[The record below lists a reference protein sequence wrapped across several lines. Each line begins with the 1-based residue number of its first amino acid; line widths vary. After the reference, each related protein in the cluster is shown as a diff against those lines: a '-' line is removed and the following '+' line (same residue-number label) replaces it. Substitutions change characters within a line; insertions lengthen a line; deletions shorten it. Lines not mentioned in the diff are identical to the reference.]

1 MFKNKIKNIGLALV
15 IAMQVIP
22 QALAGFVNVQ
32 AYGTD
37 TVAGYASLL
46 KSSLLT
52 PAKEVTFVVEKP
64 DYSVV
69 RVPAQADLEG
79 IAVADLYGHQTKLA
93 GDYKVAIHY
102 PGTSDVSPQSSFTVY
117 PDQVSEA
124 QSLITSTTQILE
136 ADGVAKTFAT
146 VTLFDAYRNPI
157 KDHQVRLISS
167 RPEDVVEVLQ
177 GGITNDEGRASF
189 KLTSK
194 EVGVAVLTAVDASAN
209 IVIND
214 REEVVFT
221 QPETNGI
228 GGNFFSTD
236 LLQAQI
242 LTDNPA
248 DSEVLPGPVSS
259 FEIQGLNSSVKVNT
273 DQTMTIVAK
282 DNNGNVAKNY
292 TGTIL
297 ISTPDDENAIL
308 PNNGEYTF
316 KEADQGQFTFNLALR
331 FSQLGNQYIQILDKN
346 DWKISGEK
354 QVEVVPAQTVNV
366 PTGNNSGLTIKS
378 PVNGAEFGSNL
389 IVITGQG
396 DPNINLKVFNDDI
409 KIGDTETD
417 SDGFFSYQASSL
429 ASGGH
434 SFYVMSD
441 NGQVSS
447 SVFVTV
453 DTFPPVL
460 ANLSVQ
466 PDGLVNAGQSLK
478 ITVNSEPNLDEVKIR
493 LQGIEK
499 TLSADP
505 GTPGSYSIT
514 MVAPA
519 ASGSYPL
526 DVVLVDEL
534 SNRSELL
541 NQKSILVE
549 EEALVLPGEVEGLEG
564 VVGDAQVILNW
575 NPLVGHTTSISK
587 YKVIYGSELNSL
599 SQIIETTGPQ
609 TLLTVPNLV
618 NDTQYFF
625 SVKAVD
631 AQGLESGVSSVT
643 IGVTPKSTEV
653 IDPLE
658 TDNPNLLGSAD
669 EQGQNTGNPD
679 VNKPIGM
686 PEASLYGNPLQ
697 GSSSSNTAS
706 LTWQAFPG
714 VNASNYKIYFGLN
727 SGQYDDYMITTGPQT
742 TFVAQDLIS
751 NVPYYFAVVALDN
764 SGNEVSPLSAE
775 LSITPNGAGFQSLP
789 SNQVIPSNPTYVS
802 PLSNFQLSKVP
813 SQEATGSASIWV
825 ILFSVTLA
833 GTFYNYKKRVI
844 NA

>member
-1 MFKNKIKNIGLALV
+1 MFKNKIKNITLALV
-15 IAMQVIP
+15 LLMQVVP
-22 QALAGFVNVQ
+22 QAFAGFINIQ
-32 AYGTD
+32 AYGAD

-46 KSSLLT
+46 KSSLIE

-79 IAVADLYGHQTKLA
+79 IATADLYGHQTKLA
-93 GDYKVAIHY
+93 GEYKVAIHY
-102 PGTSDVSPQSSFTVY
+102 PGTLDVSPQSSFTVY
-117 PDQVSEA
+117 PDQVSES
-124 QSLITSTTQILE
+124 QSLITSTTQHLQ
-136 ADGVAKTFAT
+136 ADGAAKTFVT
-146 VTLFDAYRNPI
+146 VSLFDAYRNPI
-157 KDHQVRLISS
+157 KDHQVKLISS
-167 RPEDVVEVLQ
+167 RPEDKVEVLQ
-177 GGITNDEGRASF
+177 GGITDDEGRANF

-194 EVGVAVLTAVDASAN
+194 KVGVSVLTAVDASAN
-209 IVIND
+209 TIIND
-214 REEVVFT
+214 REEIVFT
-221 QPETNGI
+221 EPEVSGI
-228 GGNFFSTD
+228 GGNFFSSG
-236 LLQAQI
+236 LLQAQL
-242 LTDNPA
+242 LTDDPLE
-248 DSEVLPGPVSS
+248 SEVLPGPVSS
-259 FEIQGLNSSVKVNT
+259 FEIQGLSSNEKVNT
-273 DQTMTIVAK
+273 DLTMTIVAK

-297 ISTPDDENAIL
+297 ISTPDDENAVL

-316 KEADQGQFTFNLALR
+316 KEADQGEFTFNLALR
-331 FSQLGNQYIQILDKN
+331 FTQLGNQYIQVLDKN

-354 QVEVVPAQTVNV
+354 QVEIVPEQTVSV
-366 PTGNNSGLTIKS
+366 PTGSTSGLSIKS

-434 SFYVMSD
+434 SFYVMSE
-441 NGQVSS
+441 NGQVSP

-460 ANLSVQ
+460 ANLTVQ
-466 PDGLVNAGQSLK
+466 PDGLVEAGQSLK

-499 TLSADP
+499 TLSPDP
-505 GTPGSYSIT
+505 GIPGSYSIT
-514 MVAPA
+514 MVSPA

-541 NQKSILVE
+541 NQKSVLVE
-549 EEALVLPGEVEGLEG
+549 SKALLLPGQVEGLQG
-564 VVGDAQVILNW
+564 VVGEGQVILNW
-575 NPLVGHTTSISK
+575 NPLVGHTTSIAK
-587 YKVIYGSELNSL
+587 YKVNYGTDLESLN
-599 SQIIETTGPQ
+599 QMIETTGPQ
-609 TLLTVPNLV
+609 TLLTIPNLI

-631 AQGLESGVSSVT
+631 AQGLESATSSVT
-643 IGVTPKSTEV
+643 IGVTPVKAEEEETEEESGLFESAEEQGGSTE
-653 IDPLE
+653 
-658 TDNPNLLGSAD
+658 
-669 EQGQNTGNPD
+669 NTGSGSQPSGL
-679 VNKPIGM
+679 PA
-686 PEASLYGNPLQ
+686 ASLYGNPLS
-697 GSSSSNTAS
+697 GTSSSNTAS

-714 VNASNYKIYFGLN
+714 VNAANYKVYFGLA
-727 SGQYDDYMITTGPQT
+727 SGQYDDFTFTKGPQT
-742 TFVAQDLIS
+742 SFVVQDLIS
-751 NVPYYFAVVALDN
+751 GVPYYFAVVALDN
-764 SGNEVSPLSAE
+764 AGNEISPLSAE
-775 LSITPNGAGFQSLP
+775 LNVTPGGAGFQSLP
-789 SNQVIPSNPTYVS
+789 SEQVIPSNPTYVS

-825 ILFSVTLA
+825 IVFSVTMA
-833 GTFYNYKKRVI
+833 GALYNYKRRVI
-844 NA
+844 NG